1 MRSSFH
7 QAVVARPG
15 MRRSTSRASASAAR
29 RTSVKLQR
37 GSMRT
42 LTWMPREPLVLGK
55 PSIPCSRRTSP
66 AHSATSRTSLH
77 STPGCGSRSMRSSSG
92 WSRSLRRTGHGFQ
105 SMLPRLTPQIEVGGV
120 VGHELGGAATRREV
134 HGRGLQPLG
143 ALLGHAL
150 LEEDLAGDPVPPALE
165 HRRAVVE
172 PADGRLGGL
181 QVVVDEVELG
191 EVRARESRPCSGLE
205 TRSSLATDLD
215 RRVLLRGSHG

>member
-7 QAVVARPG
+7 HAVVARPG

-77 STPGCGSRSMRSSSG
+77 STPGCG
-92 WSRSLRRTGHGFQ
+92 
-105 SMLPRLTPQIEVGGV
+105 IEVDAQLVGV
-120 VGHELGGAATRREV
+120 VEVAAAHRPRVPVDVAEVDAPRPGGRR
-134 HGRGLQPLG
+134 RW
-143 ALLGHAL
+143 A
-150 LEEDLAGDPVPPALE
+150 
-165 HRRAVVE
+165 
-172 PADGRLGGL
+172 
-181 QVVVDEVELG
+181 
-191 EVRARESRPCSGLE
+191 RARWRCDRDGKCTVAVCSHSGRFSGTRFWKKTSPVIPSFQRLSTVGRSWRPRTVPSAVSR
-205 TRSSLATDLD
+205 
-215 RRVLLRGSHG
+215 

>member
-7 QAVVARPG
+7 HAVVARPG
-15 MRRSTSRASASAAR
+15 IRRSTSRASASAAR

-105 SMLPRLTPQIEVGGV
+105 SMLPRLTPQIRWAASLGTSSVALRPDGKCTVAVCSHSGRFSGTRFWKKTSPVIPSLQRLSTVG
-120 VGHELGGAATRREV
+120 
-134 HGRGLQPLG
+134 
-143 ALLGHAL
+143 
-150 LEEDLAGDPVPPALE
+150 
-165 HRRAVVE
+165 
-172 PADGRLGGL
+172 
-181 QVVVDEVELG
+181 
-191 EVRARESRPCSGLE
+191 
-205 TRSSLATDLD
+205 RS
-215 RRVLLRGSHG
+215 